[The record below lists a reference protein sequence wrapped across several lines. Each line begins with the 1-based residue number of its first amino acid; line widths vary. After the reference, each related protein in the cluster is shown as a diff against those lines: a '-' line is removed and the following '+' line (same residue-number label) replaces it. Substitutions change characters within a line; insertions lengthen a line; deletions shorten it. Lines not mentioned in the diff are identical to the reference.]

1 MQGICR
7 DTRLASRAWKVGLG
21 FGLSLA
27 PTQTETG
34 ADAGLEAA
42 VARALADSP
51 RRVVFAQWQGKK
63 YVVKRI
69 ARKSKRK
76 GRFKLS
82 FIEAI
87 SAWAFPGHVVKGGLK
102 AGDGRWE
109 LTRNKALAAVG
120 ERVPHVVLCLPDAV
134 VYEYCGTVLNLHL
147 ATLSQTEKQTLIRQA
162 MLDLARFHHAGHWH
176 GAAQFRN
183 MVALPP
189 DASGRPVFC
198 RFDFEEDLAGQ
209 FSLPLLQMYD
219 LGLFLADVLY
229 LDGEIANVTAWAS
242 SLLKDY
248 QAVHWSR
255 DHAYLLGRLARM
267 VRPILWAGP
276 WIRRFGNWESRR
288 TLALAKL
295 LTLAACEE
303 KAQGAEM
310 AP

>member
-1 MQGICR
+1 M
-7 DTRLASRAWKVGLG
+7 
-21 FGLSLA
+21 SLA
-27 PTQTETG
+27 KVKTETLT
-34 ADAGLEAA
+34 DASLEAA
-42 VARALADSP
+42 VAQALANSP
-51 RRVVFAQWQGKK
+51 RRVVVAQWQGKK

-76 GRFKLS
+76 GRFKLR
-82 FIEAI
+82 FIEAF
-87 SAWAFPGHVVKGGLK
+87 SRWAFPGHVVKGGLK

-109 LTRNKALAAVG
+109 LTRNQALAEAG
-120 ERVPHVVLCLPDAV
+120 ERVPHVVLSLPEAV
-134 VYEYCGTVLNLHL
+134 VYEYCGTVLSLHL
-147 ATLSQTEKQTLIRQA
+147 ATLSQTDKQTLIRQA

-183 MVALPP
+183 MVALAP
-189 DASGRPVFC
+189 DASGVPVLC
-198 RFDFEEDLAGQ
+198 RFDFEEDLAEQ
-209 FSLPLLQMYD
+209 YSLPLLQMYD

-229 LDGEIANVTAWAS
+229 LDGEIANVTGWAG

-267 VRPILWAGP
+267 VRPILWVGP
-276 WIRRFGNWESRR
+276 LIRRFGNWESRR

-295 LTLAACEE
+295 LTLAAREE
-303 KAQGAEM
+303 KALGVDV